1 MSLDVVAKRAIARR
15 EARSVRV
22 QTGVPVAPRDGTTL
36 RADVYSPVAGGPHP
50 CVLYRTL
57 CGKTGRFGPIELAE
71 SIAARGYIVVVQD
84 IRGRFASDGDFIP
97 FYIRKGRLDA
107 AVGFDTVQ
115 LDPERLY
122 EYRLSLHPTSIL
134 FRPGH
139 RVRIDSSSSDFPK
152 YDRNHNTG
160 NDWQEAELRTAR
172 QRVFHDANRASRVH
186 VPTIL
191 S

>member
-22 QTGVPVAPRDGTTL
+22 QTGVPVALRDGATL

-50 CVLYRTL
+50 CV
-57 CGKTGRFGPIELAE
+57 
-71 SIAARGYIVVVQD
+71 
-84 IRGRFASDGDFIP
+84 
-97 FYIRKGRLDA
+97 
-107 AVGFDTVQ
+107 
-115 LDPERLY
+115 
-122 EYRLSLHPTSIL
+122 
-134 FRPGH
+134 RPGH

-160 NDWQEAELRTAR
+160 CNDRQEAELRTAR
-172 QRVFHDANRASRVH
+172 QRVFHDANRASPVH
-186 VPTIL
+186 FPTIL

>member
-22 QTGVPVAPRDGTTL
+22 QTGVPVALRDGATL

-50 CVLYRTL
+50 CVLYR
-57 CGKTGRFGPIELAE
+57 
-71 SIAARGYIVVVQD
+71 
-84 IRGRFASDGDFIP
+84 
-97 FYIRKGRLDA
+97 
-107 AVGFDTVQ
+107 
-115 LDPERLY
+115 
-122 EYRLSLHPTSIL
+122 
-134 FRPGH
+134 
-139 RVRIDSSSSDFPK
+139 
-152 YDRNHNTG
+152 DRNHNTGG

-186 VPTIL
+186 FPTIL